1 MAKKIKNIVK
11 PSYPRMGMPMNMTG
25 VKNVLH
31 RRAKFA
37 PQLIADGFIEGV
49 AADQGNLLKSAYDDP
64 KSDVVDPFTNIDSD
78 KFLMMAQEFHTTEVD
93 PVQPSD
99 DSN

>member
-1 MAKKIKNIVK
+1 MAKKTKNIVK
-11 PSYPRMGMPMNMTG
+11 PLYPRMGMPMNMTG

-49 AADQGNLLKSAYDDP
+49 AADQGNLLKSAFDDP
-64 KSDVVDPFTNIDSD
+64 NSNVVDPFTNIDSD
-78 KFLMMAQEFHTTEVD
+78 KFDMMAKEIQTTEVD
-93 PVQPSD
+93 PVEPFENSD
-99 DSN
+99 